1 MRAAVTGGTE
11 ENAGQGHLTG
21 FGSFGYRTYVLL
33 TLTLVYTLNFVDRIL
48 ISVVGGPIIEEF
60 QLTNFQFGILSGIG
74 FALFYTL
81 LGIPIASFSERHNR
95 VRIIGVCV
103 ILWSIATVLCGFTV
117 GFITLLL
124 ARLAVGVGEAGCTP
138 PANSLISDYYKPLSR
153 PTALGIYAMGITLGG
168 VLAQVFGGWIV
179 QNFTWREAFIYVG
192 APGILVG
199 IVVLMTIK
207 EPPRGFSEP
216 PGANIVDKLPFR
228 DAIKEIFS
236 KKTFWAMSA
245 GATLA
250 AFAGYALVGFQP
262 LYIQYAYGFSAG
274 ETAIRFMAI
283 LGLMGTLGAF
293 MGGFL
298 TEKATRFSPTAGT
311 WVPGFALLLCA
322 PVYAAGFLAEAGI
335 AVMFGLFLLANLLQ
349 YFYLSAQYNIAT
361 AVVSVRARAT
371 SVAVLLFIANLIGYG
386 AGPPVIGSIAD
397 FLTTQ
402 AINSSAYADVLNN
415 RCSVSVATAGEELA
429 AACREVKAIGIRQ
442 ACAIA
447 TSIFGLAGIC
457 FLISGR
463 TFVKDRWSNAPA
475 T

>member
-1 MRAAVTGGTE
+1 MSAADTGVE
-11 ENAGQGHLTG
+11 RQGHLTG
-21 FGSFGYRTYVLL
+21 FSSFGYRTYVLL

-81 LGIPIASFSERHNR
+81 LGIPIASFSERSNR
-95 VRIIGVCV
+95 VRIIGICV
-103 ILWSIATVLCGFTV
+103 ILWSIATVLCGYTA
-117 GFITLLL
+117 GFVTLLL

-138 PANSLISDYYKPLSR
+138 PANSIITDYYKPLSR
-153 PTALGIYAMGITLGG
+153 PTALGIYAMGITIGG

-179 QNFTWREAFIYVG
+179 QNFSWREAFIYVG
-192 APGILVG
+192 APGVLVG
-199 IVVLMTIK
+199 VLVLMTIK
-207 EPPRGFSEP
+207 EPPRGYTEP
-216 PGANIVDKLPFR
+216 PGAKLVDKLPFR
-228 DAIKEIFS
+228 DAVKEIFS
-236 KKTFWAMSA
+236 KRTFWLMSA

-262 LYIQYAYGFSAG
+262 LYIQYVHGYTAG

-283 LGLMGTLGAF
+283 LGLMGTFGAF
-293 MGGFL
+293 LGGYL
-298 TEKATRFSPTAGT
+298 TEQATRFSPTAGT
-311 WVPGFALLLCA
+311 WVPGLALVCCF
-322 PVYAAGFLAEAGI
+322 PVYAAGFMVDTVP
-335 AVMFGLFLLANLLQ
+335 VMFAFFLLANLLQ

-371 SVAVLLFIANLIGYG
+371 SVAILLFIANLIGYG

-402 AINSSAYADVLNN
+402 AINASDYAGLLTN
-415 RCSVSVATAGEELA
+415 RCSLSPAVAGDELA
-429 AACREVKAIGIRQ
+429 AACRALKGEGIRQ

-447 TSIFGLAGIC
+447 TAMFAVAGIC
-457 FLISGR
+457 FLLSGR
-463 TFVKDRWSNAPA
+463 TFVKDRWSSAPVPQ
-475 T
+475 

>member
-1 MRAAVTGGTE
+1 MQSAAGSGTAE
-11 ENAGQGHLTG
+11 SGQGHLTG
-21 FGSFGYRTYVLL
+21 YGTFSYRTYVLL

-81 LGIPIASFSERHNR
+81 LGIPIASFSERYNR
-95 VRIIGVCV
+95 VRIIGICV
-103 ILWSIATVLCGFTV
+103 ILWSIATVLCGYSV
-117 GFITLLL
+117 GFLTLLL

-138 PANSLISDYYKPLSR
+138 PANSIITDYYKPLSR
-153 PTALGIYAMGITLGG
+153 PTALGIYAMGITIGG

-192 APGILVG
+192 APGVLVG
-199 IVVLMTIK
+199 ILVLMTIK
-207 EPPRGFSEP
+207 EPPRGYTEP
-216 PGANIVDKLPFR
+216 PGAKIVDKLPFR
-228 DAIKEIFS
+228 DAVKEIFS
-236 KKTFWAMSA
+236 KRTFWMMSA

-250 AFAGYALVGFQP
+250 AFAGYSLVGFQP
-262 LYIQYAYGFSAG
+262 LYIQYVFGYTAG

-293 MGGFL
+293 LGGFL
-298 TEKATRFSPTAGT
+298 TEKATRFSPSAGA
-311 WVPGFALLLCA
+311 WVPGLALLACF
-322 PVYAAGFLAEAGI
+322 PIYAAGFLVDAGV
-335 AVMFGLFLLANLLQ
+335 AVMFGLFLIANLFQ

-371 SVAVLLFIANLIGYG
+371 SVAILLFIANLIGYG

-402 AINSSAYADVLNN
+402 AINSSAYADILTN
-415 RCSVSVATAGEELA
+415 RCSVSVASAGEELA
-429 AACREVKAIGIRQ
+429 AACRELKGIGIRQ
-442 ACAIA
+442 ACALA
-447 TSIFGLAGIC
+447 TAMFGVAGVC
-457 FLISGR
+457 FLICAR